1 MDGRRHKNAL
11 SHGCRHLEDR
21 MGNQAAY
28 LFVHQTVFTLPR
40 SDMEFFSTD
49 LIVERIAVQ
58 TGGIYHGPCFIAS
71 FLRHHTITFRM
82 FRKVCLFYCQH
93 SFLQMELHPVH
104 SRILRQGDVQ
114 FEGADDASG
123 RCMEGAD
130 HSLRKGRLQCQKFF
144 FLQDLQPLYPVLFPL
159 LQEFFQMGA
168 VLLVKTKHQGTV
180 PLIREV
186 QLSGKL
192 LQLPASADVHFG
204 LPAAGSCI
212 KTGMGDAAVCLGG
225 AGTDILPFFK
235 QCSLQII
242 AGKLSCDR

>member
-1 MDGRRHKNAL
+1 
-11 SHGCRHLEDR
+11 
-21 MGNQAAY
+21 MGNQAPH
-28 LFVHQTVFTLPR
+28 LFVHQAVFTLPR

-71 FLRHHTITFRM
+71 FLRHHSIAFRM
-82 FRKVCLFYCQH
+82 FRKVCLFYCQN

-114 FEGADDASG
+114 LEGADDASG
-123 RCMEGAD
+123 RRMEGAD
-130 HSLRKGRLQCQKFF
+130 HCIGKRRFQCQKFF
-144 FLQDLQPLYPVLFPL
+144 FLQDLQPLYPVLSPL
-159 LQEFFQMGA
+159 LQKFFQMGA
-168 VLLVKTKHQGTV
+168 VLFIKTKHQGTV
-180 PLIREV
+180 PLIRKV

-192 LQLPASADVHFG
+192 LQHPASADVHFG
-204 LPAAGSCI
+204 LPAAGSCV

-225 AGTDILPFFK
+225 AGTDILSFFK